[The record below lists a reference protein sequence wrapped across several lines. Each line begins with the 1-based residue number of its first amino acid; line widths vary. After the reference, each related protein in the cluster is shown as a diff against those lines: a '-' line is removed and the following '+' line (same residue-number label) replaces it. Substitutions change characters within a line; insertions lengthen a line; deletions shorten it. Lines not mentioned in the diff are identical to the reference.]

1 VILSDARDEHPSDRD
16 APCTRIEGV
25 NGAEGPEPC
34 PRGHCYTPDEKG
46 QGWTEHQRIRREF
59 IDSEPEVLVVGSG
72 QAGLIVAANLERL
85 GVRAVVMDKNER
97 VYSRYLDLNVW
108 TSTSFEGA
116 VRDESF
122 HVLSRSSRGF
132 HAIHRTPM

>member
-1 VILSDARDEHPSDRD
+1 
-16 APCTRIEGV
+16 
-25 NGAEGPEPC
+25 
-34 PRGHCYTPDEKG
+34 
-46 QGWTEHQRIRREF
+46 
-59 IDSEPEVLVVGSG
+59 VLVVGSG

>member
-1 VILSDARDEHPSDRD
+1 
-16 APCTRIEGV
+16 V
-25 NGAEGPEPC
+25 NGAEGPEPYPC
-34 PRGHCYTPDEKG
+34 GHGYTPDEKG

-85 GVRAVVMDKNER
+85 GVRAVVIDKNER
-97 VYSRYLDLNVW
+97 VYSRYLDLNMW
-108 TSTSFEGA
+108 TSSLFEGA
-116 VRDESF
+116 VRDEESGTWKATVRRAESF